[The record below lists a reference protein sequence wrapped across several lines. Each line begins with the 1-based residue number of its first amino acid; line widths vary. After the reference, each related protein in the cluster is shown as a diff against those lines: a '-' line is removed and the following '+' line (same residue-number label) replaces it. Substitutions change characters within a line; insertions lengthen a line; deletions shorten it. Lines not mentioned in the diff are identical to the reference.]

1 MSRDAVFASI
11 RASLQGAPRVEQPA
25 PVWHQPAPS
34 EPASLAR
41 FLERAAFHACT
52 HERIAT
58 LDELP
63 MRALAWLES
72 RTPLTTLW
80 MAAPLAELAWPATL
94 ARRSDAAAK
103 DTVAA
108 VSLAF
113 AGIADSGT
121 LVMCS
126 GPESPITHNYVP
138 KFHVIALRIADL
150 VANQEA
156 VWARL
161 RERGAMPRALNL
173 IAGPSRT
180 GDVEQTIQIGAHGP
194 RAVHIVLV
202 G

>member
-1 MSRDAVFASI
+1 MSRDAVLASV
-11 RASLQGAPRVEQPA
+11 REALKTAPSRNVPPPSRPPQPA
-25 PVWHQPAPS
+25 EQQDP
-34 EPASLAR
+34 LAR
-41 FLERAAFHACT
+41 FVERATLHACT

-58 LDELP
+58 LDKLP
-63 MRALAWLES
+63 PRALAWLGS

-80 MAAPLAELAWPATL
+80 LAPPLAELAWPATL
-94 ARRSDAAAK
+94 ARRTDAACK

-113 AGIADSGT
+113 AGIAESGT
-121 LVMCS
+121 LVMRS
-126 GPESPITHNYVP
+126 GADSPITHNFVP
-138 KFHVIALRIADL
+138 EFHVIALRLADL

-161 RERGAMPRALNL
+161 RECGAMPRALNL

-194 RAVHIVLV
+194 RALHIVLV

>member
-25 PVWHQPAPS
+25 PVWHHPAPN

-103 DTVAA
+103 DTIAA

-113 AGIADSGT
+113 AGIAESGT

-138 KFHVIALRIADL
+138 EFHVIALRIADL

-156 VWARL
+156 VWAPL

>member
-11 RASLQGAPRVEQPA
+11 RASLKGATRVEQPA
-25 PVWHQPAPS
+25 PVWHHPAPN
-34 EPASLAR
+34 EPASLPR

-103 DTVAA
+103 DTIAA

-113 AGIADSGT
+113 AGIAESGT

-138 KFHVIALRIADL
+138 EFHVIALRIADL

-161 RERGAMPRALNL
+161 RERGAIPRALNL

>member
-1 MSRDAVFASI
+1 MSRAQVLADV
-11 RASLQGAPRVEQPA
+11 RAALKAAPQRTVSP
-25 PVWHQPAPS
+25 PS
-34 EPASLAR
+34 EPCRAPVPPAP
-41 FLERAAFHACT
+41 LERFIERVTLHACT
-52 HERIAT
+52 HERIPR
-58 LDELP
+58 LDDLP
-63 MRALAWLES
+63 FRALAWLES
-72 RTPLTTLW
+72 RTPLTRLW
-80 MAAPLAELAWPATL
+80 MSAPLAALAWPATL
-94 ARRSDAAAK
+94 ARRTDAAQQ

-113 AGIADSGT
+113 AGIAESGT
-121 LVMCS
+121 LVMHA
-126 GPESPITHNYVP
+126 GPESPITHNFVP
-138 KFHVIALRIADL
+138 EFHVIALRLADL

-161 RERGAMPRALNL
+161 RERGTMPRALNL

>member
-11 RASLQGAPRVEQPA
+11 RASLKGAPHLEPPA
-25 PVWHQPAPS
+25 PVWHQPVPN
-34 EPASLAR
+34 EPASLQR
-41 FLERAAFHACT
+41 FLERTAFHACT

-94 ARRSDAAAK
+94 ARRSDAATK

-113 AGIADSGT
+113 AGIAESGT

-138 KFHVIALRIADL
+138 EFHVIALRIADL
-150 VANQEA
+150 VATQEA

-161 RERGAMPRALNL
+161 RELGAMPRALNL